1 MSRKIILSLSVV
13 VVVALVG
20 CLIMYQA
27 SNRESEGIIPDSPVD
42 KNPVSSEE
50 TIDRPEVS
58 DDDLGLM
65 SLSRSLLTE
74 LMQIIEDEGTGI
86 DVIDL
91 ADMTEL
97 QLNETIKDVD
107 LSDDQLALVE
117 SHYETLDK
125 MRELA
130 ESGAS
135 PAQIAEEIRP
145 NKRPS

>member
-1 MSRKIILSLSVV
+1 
-13 VVVALVG
+13 
-20 CLIMYQA
+20 MYQA
-27 SNRESEGIIPDSPVD
+27 SNRESESVMADAPVD
-42 KNPVSSEE
+42 KNPVSSEGD
-50 TIDRPEVS
+50 TDRPEVL
-58 DDDLGLM
+58 DDDLGLFG
-65 SLSRSLLTE
+65 LSRSLLTE

-91 ADMTEL
+91 VDRTEI
-97 QLNETIKDVD
+97 QLNETIKDID